1 MTRALPRVALLALMA
16 ALGVTAA
23 ISKELVAD
31 TPHSCEPCDEWNG
44 SRAPFHVYGNTWF
57 VGTAGLGSILITSP
71 QGHILIDGGL
81 PQSAPLIAKNVQAAG
96 FRLQDVKL
104 ILNSHTHYD
113 HAGGIA
119 ALVRATGA
127 QLAASPA
134 SKQALER
141 GGPMEDDPQFA
152 FGAAHNNFSPVTD
165 VRAIKDGETLKVGA
179 LSITAHFTPGHTP
192 GGTSWTWRECEG
204 ERCLNM
210 VYADSLNSV
219 SAPGF
224 RFSGDAT
231 HVGIARSFVRS
242 MSVVEKLPCDI
253 LLAPHPVLI
262 DLDAKLARWKEN
274 PAVNPLIDTGACK
287 AYAESARQRLETRVA
302 EERTHAQ

>member
-1 MTRALPRVALLALMA
+1 MA

-23 ISKELVAD
+23 KSADLVAD
-31 TPHSCEPCDEWNG
+31 APHACAECDDWNG
-44 SRAPFHVYGNTWF
+44 SRAPFHVYGDTWF

-71 QGHILIDGGL
+71 EGHILIDGGL
-81 PQSAPLIAKNVQAAG
+81 PQSAPLIAKNIEAAG
-96 FRLQDVKL
+96 FRLADVKL
-104 ILNSHTHYD
+104 ILNTHTHYD

-127 QLAASPA
+127 QVAASPA
-134 SKQALER
+134 SKRALER

-152 FGAAHNNFSPVTD
+152 FGAAHNNFAPLAN

-179 LSITAHFTPGHTP
+179 LSVTAHFTPGHTP
-192 GGTSWTWRECEG
+192 GGTSWSWRECEG
-204 ERCLNM
+204 ERCLNL

-224 RFSGDAT
+224 RFGGDST
-231 HVGIARSFVRS
+231 HVGIARSFTHS
-242 MSVVEKLPCDI
+242 IAVVEKLPCDI

-262 DLDAKLARWKEN
+262 DLDEKLARWKEK
-274 PAVNPLIDTGACK
+274 PAVNPLIDAGACK
-287 AYAESARQRLETRVA
+287 VYAEGARQRLEKRVA
-302 EERTHAQ
+302 EERAPITP